1 MRGHLVYSAKVL
13 GDSPVWAKKASAC
26 LKRSFDRQG
35 VRASVRAHRTNVQ
48 VEIPWQSEVFS
59 HHLGSA
65 AMARAE
71 RACKV

>member
-26 LKRSFDRQG
+26 LRRSFDKQG
-35 VRASVRAHRTNVQ
+35 IRASVRAQRTNVR
-48 VEIPWQSEVFS
+48 VSIPWQPKAFS
-59 HHLGSA
+59 LRMGEQA
-65 AMARAE
+65 QARAE